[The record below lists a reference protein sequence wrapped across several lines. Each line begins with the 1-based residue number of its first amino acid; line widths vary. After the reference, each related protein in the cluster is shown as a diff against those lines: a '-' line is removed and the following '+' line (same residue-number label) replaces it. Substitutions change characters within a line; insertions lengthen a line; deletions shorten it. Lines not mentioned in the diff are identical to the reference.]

1 LVTAPSISPENSF
14 LAPSGAGTE
23 VSLGPTLDNQLL
35 RDLFDHTAAAAEM
48 LGVDPGLRAQAQA
61 ARKRLPPDRV
71 GRHGQVQEWLEDF
84 DEAEI
89 IHRHVSPLYGF
100 FPSNQIAEATNPEL
114 AKAVRVTLNRRTD
127 RDLGW
132 SGAWKI
138 NLYARLRDGDH
149 AYAILRRMLTDISLH
164 PAKEDS
170 DRVPSF
176 EGNQAI
182 QGVTAGIAEMLLQSH
197 EGEIDLLPALP
208 TSWPSGSVSGLRA
221 RGGFVVDL
229 AWERGRLTRVRIV
242 STSGRECALRYRQSR
257 ATFPTRAGA
266 AYVRNAQLK

>member
-1 LVTAPSISPENSF
+1 
-14 LAPSGAGTE
+14 
-23 VSLGPTLDNQLL
+23 
-35 RDLFDHTAAAAEM
+35 
-48 LGVDPGLRAQAQA
+48 VDPRLRAQVQA

-100 FPSNQIAEATNPEL
+100 FPSNQITEETNPEL
-114 AKAVRVTLNRRTD
+114 AKAVRVTLDRRTD

-221 RGGFVVDL
+221 RGGFVIDL

-242 STSGRECALRYRQSR
+242 STSGRECAANTAQRSQPAPAPR
-257 ATFPTRAGA
+257 TF
-266 AYVRNAQLK
+266 VMHN